1 MQSIA
6 NKRGINL
13 VTIPIVLFGRMIEV
27 GGSGETNI
35 RIGHVEKKTLQ
46 KHNYAINIT
55 LQTIRQLMS

>member
-27 GGSGETNI
+27 GGSSETNKD
-35 RIGHVEKKTLQ
+35 RPCGEKKTLE
-46 KHNYAINIT
+46 KHNYAINHT
-55 LQTIRQLMS
+55 TTN